1 MKRAKPESSMS
12 DRSKW
17 MQASLSDLYEFKNG
31 VNADRQAYG
40 RGVPFINVL
49 EPITFSHLKGHEISG
64 RVDLPGAAV
73 AAYAVRQGDL
83 VFNRTSEIGD
93 EVGLAA
99 TYLGTECV
107 VFGGFVIR
115 ARPVS
120 KLIDSSFA
128 AYALRA
134 PDVRTQIIAMGQG
147 AVRANIGQDNLR
159 RVELKFP
166 PVPEQLAIATALADA
181 DALIDSMEELLTKKR
196 QIKQGAMQ
204 ELLTGQRRIGNSANW
219 HKLRLGDVA
228 SLKARIGWQG
238 LTTAEYRERGDHLLV
253 TGTEF
258 FGGRIRWDA
267 CHYVDQDRYDQD
279 KNIQLAPGDVLVT
292 KDGTIG
298 KAALIDTLPM
308 PATLNSGVFV
318 IRPRNQAFHP
328 GFFYY
333 LLTSTVFSSFLAQ
346 LSAGSTI
353 NHLYQKDF
361 VHFRFRAPQDI
372 DEQRA
377 VFEVL
382 KAIDSEIGAIDSR
395 LAKARAL
402 KQAMAQA
409 LLTARIRLVEPTA

>member
-1 MKRAKPESSMS
+1 MIGRYGPPVFQILRGLAGAYNVALIKAIPLPDLDPNYAYFFLKSEQLFSFVEKLSRRSSG
-12 DRSKW
+12 
-17 MQASLSDLYEFKNG
+17 QTG
-31 VNADRQAYG
+31 
-40 RGVPFINVL
+40 
-49 EPITFSHLKGHEISG
+49 
-64 RVDLPGAAV
+64 VDL
-73 AAYAVRQGDL
+73 Q
-83 VFNRTSEIGD
+83 
-93 EVGLAA
+93 
-99 TYLGTECV
+99 
-107 VFGGFVIR
+107 
-115 ARPVS
+115 
-120 KLIDSSFA
+120 
-128 AYALRA
+128 
-134 PDVRTQIIAMGQG
+134 
-147 AVRANIGQDNLR
+147 
-159 RVELKFP
+159 ELKNYPLPLP
-166 PVPEQLAIATALADA
+166 PLRSEQAAISAALTDA
-181 DALIDSMEELLTKKR
+181 DALIDSLEQLLTKKR

-204 ELLTGQRRIGNSANW
+204 ELLTGKRRLSHAADW
-219 HKLRLGDVA
+219 HELRLGDVA

-279 KNIQLAPGDVLVT
+279 KNIQLLPGDVLVT

-318 IRPRNQAFHP
+318 IRPRNRAFHP

-333 LLTSTVFSSFLAQ
+333 LLASTGFSSFLSQ

-361 VHFRFRAPQDI
+361 VHFKFHAPEDI
-372 DEQRA
+372 EEQRA

-382 KAIDSEIGAIDSR
+382 RAIDSEIETIDSR
-395 LAKARAL
+395 LTKARAL

-409 LLTARIRLVEPTA
+409 LLTGRIRLVEPTA

>member
-1 MKRAKPESSMS
+1 MVKIDRAILEAFPII
-12 DRSKW
+12 
-17 MQASLSDLYEFKNG
+17 AP
-31 VNADRQAYG
+31 NAEEEQ
-40 RGVPFINVL
+40 
-49 EPITFSHLKGHEISG
+49 
-64 RVDLPGAAV
+64 
-73 AAYAVRQGDL
+73 
-83 VFNRTSEIGD
+83 
-93 EVGLAA
+93 
-99 TYLGTECV
+99 
-107 VFGGFVIR
+107 R
-115 ARPVS
+115 AIADALLDANS
-120 KLIDSSFA
+120 LIDS
-128 AYALRA
+128 L
-134 PDVRTQIIAMGQG
+134 
-147 AVRANIGQDNLR
+147 
-159 RVELKFP
+159 
-166 PVPEQLAIATALADA
+166 EQ
-181 DALIDSMEELLTKKR
+181 LLTKKR

-204 ELLTGQRRIGNSANW
+204 ELLTGQRRIGNAANW
-219 HKLRLGDVA
+219 HELRLGDVA

-238 LTTAEYRERGDHLLV
+238 LTTAEYRERGEHLLV

-395 LAKARAL
+395 LTKARAL

-409 LLTARIRLVEPTA
+409 LLTGRIRLVEPSA

>member
-1 MKRAKPESSMS
+1 MDWLERTVGELIQFQGGSQPEKTHFRPAPQRGYVRMIQIRDYKS
-12 DRSKW
+12 DRFEVYVP
-17 MQASLSDLYEFKNG
+17 QALARRFCNETDIMIGRYGPPVFQILRGLAGAYNVALIKAIPLPDLDPNYAYFFLKSEQLFSFVEKLS
-31 VNADRQAYG
+31 R
-40 RGVPFINVL
+40 R
-49 EPITFSHLKGHEISG
+49 SSG
-64 RVDLPGAAV
+64 QTGVDL
-73 AAYAVRQGDL
+73 Q
-83 VFNRTSEIGD
+83 
-93 EVGLAA
+93 
-99 TYLGTECV
+99 
-107 VFGGFVIR
+107 
-115 ARPVS
+115 
-120 KLIDSSFA
+120 
-128 AYALRA
+128 
-134 PDVRTQIIAMGQG
+134 
-147 AVRANIGQDNLR
+147 
-159 RVELKFP
+159 ELKNYPLPLP
-166 PVPEQLAIATALADA
+166 PLRSEQAAISAALTDA
-181 DALIDSMEELLTKKR
+181 DALIDSLEQLLTKKR

-204 ELLTGQRRIGNSANW
+204 ELLTGKRRLSHAADW
-219 HKLRLGDVA
+219 HELRLGDVA

-279 KNIQLAPGDVLVT
+279 KNIQLLPGDVLVT

-318 IRPRNQAFHP
+318 IRPRNRAFHP

-333 LLTSTVFSSFLAQ
+333 LLASTGFSSFLSQ

-361 VHFRFRAPQDI
+361 VHFKFHAPEDI
-372 DEQRA
+372 EEQRA

-382 KAIDSEIGAIDSR
+382 RAIDSEIETIDSR
-395 LAKARAL
+395 LTKARAL

-409 LLTARIRLVEPTA
+409 LLTGRIRLVEPSA